1 MNKSLGIAAALVV
14 GLLAGYALTLVVNP
28 GPIFPVVTCG
38 GAQCADVTASGT
50 AITPIP
56 DIKVRVSG
64 TIILWSIT
72 TPGWTFATNGIAF
85 VTPPLPP
92 AGTFTCIPG
101 TTVWACND
109 IYVIGGSGPQTYKY
123 TVNLTSP
130 SGQPVTLDPRIIN
143 N

>member
-1 MNKSLGIAAALVV
+1 MNKSFAIAAALVV
-14 GLLAGYALTLVVNP
+14 GLVVGYGLTLVVKP
-28 GPIFPVVTCG
+28 GPVFPVTTCG
-38 GAQCADVTASGT
+38 GAQCADVTAAGN

-56 DIKVRVSG
+56 DIKVRTSG

-72 TPGWTFATNGIAF
+72 TPGWTFAANGIAF

-92 AGTFTCIPG
+92 AGTFNCVPG
-101 TTVWACND
+101 TTTWACND
-109 IYVIGGSGPQTYKY
+109 IYTLSGSGPQTYKY